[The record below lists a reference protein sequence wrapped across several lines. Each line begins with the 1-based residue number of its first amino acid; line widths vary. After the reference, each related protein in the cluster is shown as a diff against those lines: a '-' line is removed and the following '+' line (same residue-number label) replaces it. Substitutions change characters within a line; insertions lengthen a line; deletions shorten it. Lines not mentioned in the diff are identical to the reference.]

1 MYVKPIKIQT
11 SLRIEQNSL
20 QDAKKILE
28 EIGMNFSEAVNIFT
42 KMIVAHRGLPFE
54 VKLPSNDTNELT
66 KKLQLALDEVA
77 KVEKGSIKSTNAR
90 DFLDEL

>member
-1 MYVKPIKIQT
+1 MYAKPIKIQT

-66 KKLQLALDEVA
+66 KKLQLALDEVS
-77 KVEKGSIKSTNAR
+77 KVEQGNIKSTNAR